1 MSLRLFWL
9 CLVLGLLIGAVFAD
23 EAVDADTDAPE
34 VDDVE
39 EDDGKKSTEAASITT
54 TCLFPDYPEGS
65 AIPTGDYV
73 EAVDADTDAPE
84 VDDVEEDDGKKSTEA
99 AGVTTTCL
107 FPDYPEGSAIPTGD
121 YVEALVGMNNAADVT
136 YRAEYVVAY
145 LLNPNPMFYIQNFS
159 GAVYGRSVSAG
170 ETATLKYRFKP
181 DAQLDPRDYNLVVQ
195 VFYMNDDNETFL
207 ASAFNSTVTLA
218 EPVTTM
224 DAQTIFSYASLLGV
238 VGLLVYFA

>member
-39 EDDGKKSTEAASITT
+39 EDDGKKSTEAASI
-54 TCLFPDYPEGS
+54 
-65 AIPTGDYV
+65 
-73 EAVDADTDAPE
+73 
-84 VDDVEEDDGKKSTEA
+84 
-99 AGVTTTCL
+99 TTTCL